1 MQLSAAQATVSN
13 STNRFRCLV
22 AGRRFGKSFLS
33 INEIA
38 KFACVPNRK
47 VIYISPTFGMS
58 KAILWDELKNRL
70 YAVRWIQKVNESNLE
85 IILKNKTKIMLRSAD
100 NPDSI
105 RGQGYDFAVV
115 DEAQDCDSR
124 LIPEILRPALADR
137 QGALL
142 VIGTPKGIGNHLY
155 DIYKDANYASWQY
168 TTLSGGRVSA
178 EEIENARNLMDD
190 RTFKQE
196 FEASFETYAGV
207 IYYAFTTDN
216 IVDATPDFDDRETLH
231 IGIDFNTVPVSAVVS
246 IRRGEDLFIVDEIEI
261 FNSNTNE
268 LSQEIRNRY
277 PKNPVICYPD
287 ASGQRR
293 QTSSNGIS
301 DHVILQNAG
310 FRVHTGRVN
319 PPVVDRIAAVNSRL
333 CNTRAQRHLI
343 INKANKRVIES
354 LVKQTYKEGTRIPDK
369 DTGLDHFADALGYL
383 VHGLWPIKP
392 DRSQETQPS
401 SWSVY

>member
-1 MQLSAAQATVSN
+1 MQLSPAQRQVSD

-38 KFACVPNRK
+38 KFATQPDRK

-70 YAVRWIQKVNESNLE
+70 YAVRWVKKVNESNLE
-85 IILKNKTKIMLRSAD
+85 ITLKNNTKIMLRSAD
-100 NPDSI
+100 NPDTI

-115 DEAQDCDSR
+115 DEAQDCDKR

-155 DIYKDANYASWQY
+155 EIYKDPNYTSWQF
-168 TTLSGGRVSA
+168 TTLSGGRVSE
-178 EEIENARNLMDD
+178 EEIEAARNLMDA

-231 IGIDFNTVPVSAVVS
+231 IGMDFNTSPVSAVVA
-246 IRRGEDLFIVDEIEI
+246 IKRQEQLYIVDEIEI

-268 LSQEIRNRY
+268 MVDEIRTRY
-277 PKNPVICYPD
+277 PKNPVVCYPD

-319 PPVVDRIAAVNSRL
+319 PPVVDRIAAVNGRL
-333 CNTRAQRHLI
+333 CNTRGARNLI

-369 DTGLDHFADALGYL
+369 ETGLDHFADAIGYL

-392 DRSQETQPS
+392 ESRTLDQPTT
-401 SWSVY
+401 WSVY